1 MNVKISSF
9 RQIIRIFARNK
20 DARYETSTPLISVL
34 SLLAATGLRAQ
45 NVALGERVP
54 ELKSVEWLDGAAPA
68 AAPLTYIEFFHSS
81 NSEAL
86 RSLDRL
92 KETVEALGG
101 RLRAVVVMRE
111 RTERALAMVA
121 PTAAGGSAS
130 RTTPMAASST
140 RSASRTSRSG
150 VLTDAKTVPCGW
162 ATRCG

>member
-1 MNVKISSF
+1 MSC
-9 RQIIRIFARNK
+9 RPWPA
-20 DARYETSTPLISVL
+20 E
-34 SLLAATGLRAQ
+34 

-121 PTAAGGSAS
+121 PY
-130 RTTPMAASST
+130 
-140 RSASRTSRSG
+140 RSGRIGVAYDADGRIFDAFGVTYVSFG
-150 VLTDAKTVPCGW
+150 VLTDAKNRALWMGNTLRITPDFIEQTVQ
-162 ATRCG
+162 

>member
-1 MNVKISSF
+1 MK
-9 RQIIRIFARNK
+9 RAL
-20 DARYETSTPLISVL
+20 LISFL

-121 PTAAGGSAS
+121 PYGRGGFGVGYEADGRIFDAFGVTYVSF
-130 RTTPMAASST
+130 
-140 RSASRTSRSG
+140 G
-150 VLTDAKTVPCGW
+150 VLTDAKNRALWMGNTLRITPDFIEQTVQ
-162 ATRCG
+162 

>member
-1 MNVKISSF
+1 MK
-9 RQIIRIFARNK
+9 RAL
-20 DARYETSTPLISVL
+20 LISFL

-111 RTERALAMVA
+111 RTERAGGLVA
-121 PTAAGGSAS
+121 PSRRGGIGVAYDADGRIFDAFGVTYVSF
-130 RTTPMAASST
+130 
-140 RSASRTSRSG
+140 G
-150 VLTDAKTVPCGW
+150 VLTDAKNRALWMGNTLRITPDFIEQTVQ
-162 ATRCG
+162 

>member
-1 MNVKISSF
+1 MK
-9 RQIIRIFARNK
+9 RAL
-20 DARYETSTPLISVL
+20 LISVL
-34 SLLAATGLRAQ
+34 SLLAGLRAQ

-121 PTAAGGSAS
+121 PY
-130 RTTPMAASST
+130 
-140 RSASRTSRSG
+140 RSGRIGVAYDADGRIFDAFGVTYVSFG
-150 VLTDAKTVPCGW
+150 VLTDAKNRALWMGNTLRITPDFIEQTVQ
-162 ATRCG
+162 

>member
-1 MNVKISSF
+1 MK
-9 RQIIRIFARNK
+9 RAL
-20 DARYETSTPLISVL
+20 LISVL
-34 SLLAATGLRAQ
+34 SLLAATGLRVQ

-121 PTAAGGSAS
+121 PY
-130 RTTPMAASST
+130 
-140 RSASRTSRSG
+140 RSGRIGVAYDADGRIFDAFGVTYVSFG
-150 VLTDAKTVPCGW
+150 VLTDAKNRALWMGNTLRITPDFIEQTVQ
-162 ATRCG
+162 

>member
-1 MNVKISSF
+1 MK
-9 RQIIRIFARNK
+9 RAL
-20 DARYETSTPLISVL
+20 LISFL
-34 SLLAATGLRAQ
+34 SLLAATTGLRAQ

-121 PTAAGGSAS
+121 PY
-130 RTTPMAASST
+130 
-140 RSASRTSRSG
+140 RSGRIGVAYDADGRIFDAFGVTYVSFG
-150 VLTDAKTVPCGW
+150 VLTDAKNRALWMGNTLRITPDFIEQTVQ
-162 ATRCG
+162 

>member
-1 MNVKISSF
+1 MK
-9 RQIIRIFARNK
+9 RAL
-20 DARYETSTPLISVL
+20 LISVL

-101 RLRAVVVMRE
+101 RLRAGVVRPE
-111 RTERALAMVA
+111 PTARARAMVA
-121 PTAAGGSAS
+121 PY
-130 RTTPMAASST
+130 
-140 RSASRTSRSG
+140 RSGRIGVAYDADGRIFDAFGVTYVSFG
-150 VLTDAKTVPCGW
+150 VLTDAKNRALWMGNTLRITPDFIEQTVQ
-162 ATRCG
+162 